1 MRIFDALLALI
12 FSSLLL
18 SSVASAA
25 EGGDGRQFGPWVWGI
40 EGGALHQFATDL
52 SNTDGS
58 FSVNR
63 YFIQPS
69 VGYAWDRRN
78 SVSLAFGFGDS
89 YYDFSSGA
97 TINGQQPWG
106 RIHDY
111 RISMPVRFSPSERT
125 DAIIIPSIR
134 SNTESGASLD
144 GGRTEGLLA
153 GIGWRVSDRLVIGP
167 GFGWFSELGGGS
179 NAFPIIVV
187 DWAITEK
194 LSLTTGRGLAA
205 SQGPGLTLNY
215 SLDKKWQLALTGRY
229 EQIRF
234 ALDNDAISPGR
245 YGEDKS
251 LPLIL
256 SLQYSPWP
264 MTTFAAFAGGEFEGE
279 ISVEDRDGRTIASS
293 EYDSAGLVGV
303 VFTSRF

>member
-1 MRIFDALLALI
+1 MRISDALLALLA
-12 FSSLLL
+12 FSSLLTP
-18 SSVASAA
+18 VASAA
-25 EGGDGRQFGPWVWGI
+25 KDGDGRQFGPWVWGI

-78 SVSLAFGFGDS
+78 SVSLAFGFGESD
-89 YYDFSSGA
+89 YDFSSGA

-106 RIHDY
+106 RVNDY
-111 RISMPVRFSPSERT
+111 RISLPVRFSPSERT

-144 GGRTEGLLA
+144 DGRTEGLLA

-179 NAFPIIVV
+179 SAFPIIVV
-187 DWAITEK
+187 DWAITDK
-194 LSLTTGRGLAA
+194 LSLKTGRGLAA

-215 SLDKKWQLALTGRY
+215 ELDQKWQLGLSGRY
-229 EQIRF
+229 EEMRF
-234 ALDNDAISPGR
+234 ALNNDAMSPGR

-264 MTTFAAFAGGEFEGE
+264 MTQFAAFIGGEFEGKL
-279 ISVEDRDGRTIASS
+279 SVEDRDGRTIASS
-293 EYDSAGLVGV
+293 EYDAAGLVGIA
-303 VFTSRF
+303 FSSRF